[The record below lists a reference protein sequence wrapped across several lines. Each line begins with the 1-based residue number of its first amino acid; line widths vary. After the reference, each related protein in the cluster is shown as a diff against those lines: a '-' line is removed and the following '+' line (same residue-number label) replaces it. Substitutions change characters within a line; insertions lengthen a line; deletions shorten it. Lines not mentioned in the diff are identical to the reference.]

1 MYQNKLGISKKVGYT
16 CANINIHKLCSLC
29 GAHVVLVRMH
39 CKTDN
44 DKTQLAID
52 RSCFGKHIHRCPSLE
67 EMGIGFSF
75 GTDGSYVHTTIF
87 TQDLGSSARSS
98 SLLLPS
104 IEGHS
109 FHKSENLSGV
119 LSHYGSSKAKII
131 IDPFPPPTQHNMSM
145 DMKPAS
151 SHCEMP
157 SVIRSGKLHKNA
169 ALGMLF
175 SSLWQTDE
183 PKGKSGHWWSI
194 LMLPTRN
201 PPGWSYKIDTTV
213 A

>member
-1 MYQNKLGISKKVGYT
+1 MFWKAYSPVCFVGGDGDGLQFWDKWFISLSLLKVLG
-16 CANINIHKLCSLC
+16 
-29 GAHVVLVRMH
+29 
-39 CKTDN
+39 
-44 DKTQLAID
+44 Q
-52 RSCFGKHIHRCPSLE
+52 
-67 EMGIGFSF
+67 
-75 GTDGSYVHTTIF
+75 
-87 TQDLGSSARSS
+87 RSS

-131 IDPFPPPTQHNMSM
+131 IDPFPPPTQYISM
-145 DMKPAS
+145 GMKPAS

-183 PKGKSGHWWSI
+183 PKGQNMVVHLSASDQESSWLVIENPHNCRGLAMTKPI
-194 LMLPTRN
+194 LVFLSFLAMLHEIHQIFPALYLLCRPAPPTPTWN
-201 PPGWSYKIDTTV
+201 PALVMHEPTMTNWNSE

>member
-1 MYQNKLGISKKVGYT
+1 MCFVGGDGDGLQFWDKWFISLSLLKVLG
-16 CANINIHKLCSLC
+16 
-29 GAHVVLVRMH
+29 
-39 CKTDN
+39 
-44 DKTQLAID
+44 Q
-52 RSCFGKHIHRCPSLE
+52 
-67 EMGIGFSF
+67 
-75 GTDGSYVHTTIF
+75 
-87 TQDLGSSARSS
+87 RSS

-131 IDPFPPPTQHNMSM
+131 IDPFPPPTQYISMS
-145 DMKPAS
+145 MKPAS

-183 PKGKSGHWWSI
+183 PKGQNMVVHLSASDQESCWLVIENPHNCRGLAMTKPI
-194 LMLPTRN
+194 LVFLSFSEGSWKKCVDPLET
-201 PPGWSYKIDTTV
+201 
-213 A
+213 